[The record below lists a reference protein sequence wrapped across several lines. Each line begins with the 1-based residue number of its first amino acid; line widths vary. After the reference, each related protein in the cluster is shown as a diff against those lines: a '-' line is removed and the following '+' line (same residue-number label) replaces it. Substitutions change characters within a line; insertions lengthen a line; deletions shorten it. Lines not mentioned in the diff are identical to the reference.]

1 MLNWLFTD
9 LFSSYDHEQILE
21 MSRILNNY
29 GIKTKE
35 GIESDLMGMP
45 NTFSSHSNPLPQDYD
60 DGQFSKMYTLYVK
73 KKDVVKAKE
82 LLSIKK

>member
-9 LFSSYDHEQILE
+9 IFSSYDRDQIAE
-21 MSRILNNY
+21 MTRILNDQ

-35 GIESDLMGMP
+35 GIESDLAGMP
-45 NTFSSHSNPLPQDYD
+45 NTFSSYSNPSPLDYD
-60 DGQFSKMYTLYVK
+60 DGHYSKMYTLYVK

-82 LLSIKK
+82 LLSLKK

>member
-9 LFSSYDHEQILE
+9 LFSSYDRNQIAE
-21 MSRILNNY
+21 MVRILNDH

-35 GIESDLMGMP
+35 GIESGQTGMP
-45 NTFSSHSNPLPQDYD
+45 NTFSSYSNPSPLDYD

-82 LLSIKK
+82 LLSIK